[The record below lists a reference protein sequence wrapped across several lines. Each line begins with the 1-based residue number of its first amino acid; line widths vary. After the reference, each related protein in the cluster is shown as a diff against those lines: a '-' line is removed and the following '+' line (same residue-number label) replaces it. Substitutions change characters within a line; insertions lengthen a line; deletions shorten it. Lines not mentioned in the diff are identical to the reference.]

1 MNNITINAS
10 NLLFSPANAAYT
22 NYLQVEN
29 TPNGSYYTLG
39 TDMKAWLMVM
49 SFIEIDD
56 SF

>member
-39 TDMKAWLMVM
+39 TDMKALLMVM